1 MNTSGSFAQKKK
13 KEALRR
19 LSQGFDR
26 TPRGIGRGG
35 GPDRGGRER
44 GPGARKRWPS
54 DRAPGTGAKRRV
66 SVEGS
71 RVNLFAQQAETIFSG
86 TGRDQ
91 SANVFAATSAKSED
105 ATSQSSSQAQGPAA
119 LDSSSAAFPTAG
131 TQGFGVFGSPSPSSA
146 SKNLGSRFG
155 GQAVFGAASTSTTG
169 GFKFTTTDTKASFGT
184 VEAVN
189 TGGFGAKPAFG
200 AAGVAKPSFS
210 FGTGTDKGA
219 GSPSFGG
226 GSPFRGDTPS
236 FASQTFGQTSG
247 SSSGFPPSSG
257 SANFPSAGASI
268 FGWQDQTGQQSS
280 VFAKQEE
287 TKTGAGVFG
296 GKGEDTANQS
306 KDNKGTFL
314 SSAGR
319 EGSPSRRPVIDRT
332 SVLKRALTDVGDD
345 ATKKVSRRV
354 GVQSSQS
361 GQMKVPQK
369 AAAVGEAVDDPD
381 LEPYQPLARPRLS
394 SSDSQS
400 GAGKRFLTKEEVS
413 TRTTLR
419 CSDIPRTCNDKDFLR
434 RHFSKFGKVV
444 RVHPNPEKKTA
455 VVAFADHQAA
465 SDAKRKG
472 RLLKKGTRPITIFW
486 GAGKTSPKGKAAT
499 DAGTAASRAEPIAS
513 TSGLSSGMRK
523 SAQGAAPKPEAVRS
537 GAAAGSERREREG
550 EKKPTMGITSLG
562 KLRGMAGKTAYE
574 KFQILEQRDR
584 IIRQGS
590 KKQTD
595 LATAK
600 VVVGTCR
607 DMCPEKERYE
617 REFQNRLSVFE
628 TLPEDDNRIDHAK
641 AVKEYARSSAD
652 KEEPLPHELRP
663 PAVLTLTMD
672 YLVNNVL
679 DTGRDGNWGDWYDF
693 VWNRT
698 RGIRKD
704 ITQQLLTDPTA
715 VDLTEKCARFHIHCA
730 HQLCQEPMTVFDPK
744 INNENLTKCLQ
755 SLKQFYHD
763 LTVDGRFCPNEGEF
777 RAYELLLNLNQGDI
791 LREVQQLRPE
801 VRNSPQMKF
810 ALQVFSALNNNNF
823 VRFFKLLW
831 AAPYLPACIMHRYL
845 TQVRTQSIKVM
856 NRAYSITGR
865 TTQFPVEDYMRMMGF
880 EDEDETAIFSEAFGL
895 AVLDGAV
902 GFNRTTFIEGES
914 VPRPRRCAV
923 IVSKRTVSVGEIVQG
938 SPLPPNMVHVPNN
951 SFDAAGFYIGDN
963 QSDVTMDTQLVKE
976 APVPAVED
984 PPRTEPPPPYTQ
996 PPAPPVAV
1004 SPPSPAKPP
1013 APRFSNEAIKEVARD
1028 LFLEVIQ
1035 EFCQNISS
1043 HMVGLADIIKGS
1055 ALYLE
1060 DFIQQ
1065 SVADMAK
1072 GVVQEVVNEE
1082 KARILRERLAAERAE
1097 ELRHCQER
1105 ATEVVCQELV
1115 EELLREETVSLAT
1128 AQAKEVLLQLKKES
1142 MERCTVDISSAVQE
1156 EVVVE
1161 CVRDVC
1167 QEVVRAAED
1176 LRDQRLAEL
1185 EQCVQLAQ
1193 TARIWRRW
1201 RTSYAMRKRLRRS
1214 MQEFPSTTTQRLP
1227 WQKIRA
1233 FFRRKRPV
1241 ANPMSLVKSWEV
1253 TSLAIDM
1260 RLLQAKVRR
1269 EKAWAPLDLPA
1280 LITEQLTTA
1289 GADQSKPPATRQ
1301 QKNLYWKLVLSLPDL
1316 DEETPATAQLCNWLQ
1331 TKLKKGS
1338 VPESLGSSLSTDSHR
1353 LQTLSLYTAEAG
1365 EPGRKICICTKA
1377 VHGLLDQESADEVES
1392 EHVLLGTTA
1401 IILALPPPPGDQD
1414 SQETY
1419 WLESQLRL
1427 VRLLQAKPL
1436 HPSLPLLVLPL
1447 GWGTDPGEDVRE
1459 FLDVRGLMEGELVS
1473 DCHVVDV
1480 SRDVEDED
1488 TCRRLCEG
1496 LSWLA
1501 DRAPLPPCL
1510 ETEDLRDYVEN
1521 SLAGEFSSVVYQ
1533 DSAQRRQAGLPQQ
1546 TPGPIVCLYNSLVEH
1561 LARVAGSNSLQ
1572 ALSWPVAEFVTAGH
1586 RTDLLSLEW
1595 NSEAQLTLLQ
1605 ERILALR
1612 LPPLPYMDVDES
1624 WSSVCQYCTDYTLSL
1639 PADSKEQTV
1648 LLTRLRWLLDR
1659 VQTEFEDTCYLD
1671 YDVPDCEPTACHVP
1685 WTRLVEMWVGHMVQ
1699 RLDWAGEDGSTLTV
1713 HYLPDELST
1722 FTQPTEWRVAVG
1734 NTSAQVLGQPHSL
1747 VVMTEQ
1753 SVRRKHL
1760 ELTRVQTTDTGTP
1773 DKTEGSLKL
1782 EDRLSPA
1789 VSALIRKAQEL
1800 RKKIAQETVQT
1811 KSYEDQLQGY
1821 VEDGQYRHQPQGVSP
1836 FSSPEDI
1843 MVDGTLQMREPLP
1856 SPPEPD
1862 LLLNLTN
1869 QPRKRSLEE
1878 NMEELRWRI
1887 AAGKRD
1893 FRLSELR
1900 LNSLLDMGDFESKY
1914 L

>member
-1 MNTSGSFAQKKK
+1 M
-13 KEALRR
+13 
-19 LSQGFDR
+19 
-26 TPRGIGRGG
+26 
-35 GPDRGGRER
+35 
-44 GPGARKRWPS
+44 
-54 DRAPGTGAKRRV
+54 
-66 SVEGS
+66 
-71 RVNLFAQQAETIFSG
+71 
-86 TGRDQ
+86 
-91 SANVFAATSAKSED
+91 
-105 ATSQSSSQAQGPAA
+105 
-119 LDSSSAAFPTAG
+119 
-131 TQGFGVFGSPSPSSA
+131 
-146 SKNLGSRFG
+146 
-155 GQAVFGAASTSTTG
+155 
-169 GFKFTTTDTKASFGT
+169 
-184 VEAVN
+184 
-189 TGGFGAKPAFG
+189 
-200 AAGVAKPSFS
+200 
-210 FGTGTDKGA
+210 
-219 GSPSFGG
+219 
-226 GSPFRGDTPS
+226 
-236 FASQTFGQTSG
+236 
-247 SSSGFPPSSG
+247 
-257 SANFPSAGASI
+257 
-268 FGWQDQTGQQSS
+268 
-280 VFAKQEE
+280 
-287 TKTGAGVFG
+287 
-296 GKGEDTANQS
+296 
-306 KDNKGTFL
+306 
-314 SSAGR
+314 
-319 EGSPSRRPVIDRT
+319 
-332 SVLKRALTDVGDD
+332 
-345 ATKKVSRRV
+345 
-354 GVQSSQS
+354 
-361 GQMKVPQK
+361 
-369 AAAVGEAVDDPD
+369 
-381 LEPYQPLARPRLS
+381 
-394 SSDSQS
+394 
-400 GAGKRFLTKEEVS
+400 
-413 TRTTLR
+413 
-419 CSDIPRTCNDKDFLR
+419 
-434 RHFSKFGKVV
+434 
-444 RVHPNPEKKTA
+444 
-455 VVAFADHQAA
+455 
-465 SDAKRKG
+465 
-472 RLLKKGTRPITIFW
+472 
-486 GAGKTSPKGKAAT
+486 
-499 DAGTAASRAEPIAS
+499 
-513 TSGLSSGMRK
+513 
-523 SAQGAAPKPEAVRS
+523 
-537 GAAAGSERREREG
+537 
-550 EKKPTMGITSLG
+550 
-562 KLRGMAGKTAYE
+562 
-574 KFQILEQRDR
+574 
-584 IIRQGS
+584 
-590 KKQTD
+590 
-595 LATAK
+595 
-600 VVVGTCR
+600 
-607 DMCPEKERYE
+607 
-617 REFQNRLSVFE
+617 
-628 TLPEDDNRIDHAK
+628 
-641 AVKEYARSSAD
+641 
-652 KEEPLPHELRP
+652 
-663 PAVLTLTMD
+663 
-672 YLVNNVL
+672 
-679 DTGRDGNWGDWYDF
+679 
-693 VWNRT
+693 
-698 RGIRKD
+698 
-704 ITQQLLTDPTA
+704 
-715 VDLTEKCARFHIHCA
+715 
-730 HQLCQEPMTVFDPK
+730 
-744 INNENLTKCLQ
+744 
-755 SLKQFYHD
+755 
-763 LTVDGRFCPNEGEF
+763 
-777 RAYELLLNLNQGDI
+777 
-791 LREVQQLRPE
+791 
-801 VRNSPQMKF
+801 
-810 ALQVFSALNNNNF
+810 
-823 VRFFKLLW
+823 
-831 AAPYLPACIMHRYL
+831 
-845 TQVRTQSIKVM
+845 
-856 NRAYSITGR
+856 
-865 TTQFPVEDYMRMMGF
+865 
-880 EDEDETAIFSEAFGL
+880 
-895 AVLDGAV
+895 
-902 GFNRTTFIEGES
+902 
-914 VPRPRRCAV
+914 
-923 IVSKRTVSVGEIVQG
+923 
-938 SPLPPNMVHVPNN
+938 
-951 SFDAAGFYIGDN
+951 
-963 QSDVTMDTQLVKE
+963 
-976 APVPAVED
+976 
-984 PPRTEPPPPYTQ
+984 
-996 PPAPPVAV
+996 
-1004 SPPSPAKPP
+1004 
-1013 APRFSNEAIKEVARD
+1013 EAIKEVARD

-1082 KARILRERLAAERAE
+1082 RARILRERLAAERAE

-1128 AQAKEVLLQLKKES
+1128 AQASEVLLQLKKES
-1142 MERCTVDISSAVQE
+1142 VERCTVDISRAVQE

-1280 LITEQLTTA
+1280 LITQQLTTA

-1301 QKNLYWKLVLSLPDL
+1301 QKNFYWKLVLSLPDL

-1338 VPESLGSSLSTDSHR
+1338 VPDSLGSSLSTDSHR

-1377 VHGLLDQESADEVES
+1377 VHGLLDQEAADEVES
-1392 EHVLLGTTA
+1392 EHMLLGTTA
-1401 IILALPPPPGDQD
+1401 VILALPPPPGDQD
-1414 SQETY
+1414 SLETY

-1459 FLDVRGLMEGELVS
+1459 QLDVRGLMEGELVS
-1473 DCHVVDV
+1473 DCRVVDV

-1501 DRAPLPPCL
+1501 DRAPLPRCL
-1510 ETEDLRDYVEN
+1510 ETEDLRDYIENSLDIWTLKISCSNQEYSCVFPCSCVRTEDLRDYIEN

-1685 WTRLVEMWVGHMVQ
+1685 WTRLVEVWVGHMVQ
-1699 RLDWAGEDGSTLTV
+1699 RLDWAGEDGSVLTV

-1747 VVMTEQ
+1747 VVMTEE

-1760 ELTRVQTTDTGTP
+1760 ELSRVQTTDTGTP

-1836 FSSPEDI
+1836 FSSPED
-1843 MVDGTLQMREPLP
+1843 MVDGTLQMVRILRSYFLKISPVQYLVMQREPLP

-1862 LLLNLTN
+1862 LLLDLTN

-1900 LNSLLDMGDFESKY
+1900 LNSLLDMGDFEAKY